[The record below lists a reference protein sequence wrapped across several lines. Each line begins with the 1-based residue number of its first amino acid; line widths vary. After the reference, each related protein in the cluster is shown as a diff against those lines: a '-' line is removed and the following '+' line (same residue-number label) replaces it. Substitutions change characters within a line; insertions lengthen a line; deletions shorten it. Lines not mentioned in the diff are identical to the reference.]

1 MSLSCV
7 RIHAVDRSEEVVIW
21 SAPLELFCNVA
32 RTVRAD
38 SPFAYTFYFG
48 YTNGNLGY
56 LPTRGA
62 WEEGGYETT
71 VSPFTPSAEDDVK
84 EAVIGYLHGE
94 LRAPSSGANE
104 TTAATVPANK
114 N

>member
-1 MSLSCV
+1 MRITSFVVVEMALFAVSILS
-7 RIHAVDRSEEVVIW
+7 
-21 SAPLELFCNVA
+21 PN
-32 RTVRAD
+32 
-38 SPFAYTFYFG
+38 TFYFG